1 MKLSSSSIVYVVA
14 IAAVL
19 GLSLLIVVA
28 HGEAKSRDQQK
39 NQNQTLAKEEIPKVG
54 VCVVG
59 IKSACNGPEFD
70 HPQQQQQQ

>member
-14 IAAVL
+14 VAAVL
-19 GLSLLIVVA
+19 GLSLLIVVVHA
-28 HGEAKSRDQQK
+28 EAKSNDLQK
-39 NQNQTLAKEEIPKVG
+39 NQNQTLVKEEVPKVG

-70 HPQQQQQQ
+70 HPQQQQQ